1 MTNPPNNAC
10 ERSVFVKTGIVS
22 FCSYPCSRLEFAV
35 LDCVTRRGIHGFVSN
50 TCNLCC
56 LTCLSKFI
64 FVWIYTGLRTA
75 FGKVSNMT
83 NIQPGHIPVCLWEEV
98 KWCFCQSQYNLFYTT
113 FKKGLSILKVLHSYQ
128 IRNVAELP
136 LLVDWKKISG
146 QLFWSINSFRHF
158 SSKMSNIKVNEEC
171 LGFRLWCHFGLRKI
185 VMSIFSNLL
194 PFFRLNDRENNRQTI
209 RENNHHR
216 CVPKLVVQLKVVH
229 MRLHLLIDTGL
240 LNPVER
246 LSSSLPVTYV
256 VPSWNSSDQIM

>member
-1 MTNPPNNAC
+1 MLVN
-10 ERSVFVKTGIVS
+10 VQF
-22 FCSYPCSRLEFAV
+22 L
-35 LDCVTRRGIHGFVSN
+35 LRRGLFPSAVIPVVGWSLQCWIASPGEVFMVLCPTPVISAAWRASPSLSLCGFILVWEQPLGRSA
-50 TCNLCC
+50 TWQ
-56 LTCLSKFI
+56 I
-64 FVWIYTGLRTA
+64 FSPA
-75 FGKVSNMT
+75 
-83 NIQPGHIPVCLWEEV
+83 HIPACLWEEV
-98 KWCFCQSQYNLFYTT
+98 KWCFCQSQYNLFNTT
-113 FKKGLSILKVLHSYQ
+113 FKKGLRSILKVLHSYQ

-158 SSKMSNIKVNEEC
+158 SSKMSNIKVSEEC

-229 MRLHLLIDTGL
+229 MRLHLLIYTGL